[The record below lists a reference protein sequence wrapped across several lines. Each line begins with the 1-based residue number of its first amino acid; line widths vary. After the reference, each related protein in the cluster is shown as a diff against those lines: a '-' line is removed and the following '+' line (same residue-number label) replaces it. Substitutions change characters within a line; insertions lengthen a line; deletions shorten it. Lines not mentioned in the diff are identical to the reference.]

1 MILVISIVLKER
13 EKKMELTKYVVILW
27 PKTWATTKLRLEKL
41 LREERKG
48 ILRINIRN
56 KRKQCILGYRPKWK
70 ILEN

>member
-13 EKKMELTKYVVILW
+13 EKKMELAKYVVILW